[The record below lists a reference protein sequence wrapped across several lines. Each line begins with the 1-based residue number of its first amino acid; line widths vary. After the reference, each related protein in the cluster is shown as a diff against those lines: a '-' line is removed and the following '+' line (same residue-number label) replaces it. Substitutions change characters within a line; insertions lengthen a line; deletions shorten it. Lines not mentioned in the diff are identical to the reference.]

1 MVNDPSIRHG
11 CVGQHDLLILQRAQL
26 RGQHTDVSHL
36 ADGLVGLDPVS
47 G

>member
-1 MVNDPSIRHG
+1 MNSPFGTAVSGIN
-11 CVGQHDLLILQRAQL
+11 HDLLILQRAQL